1 MRGEVKG
8 VFSIYFTWTTELRIK
23 SSGIFV
29 VVEKLKFRHITAVIL
44 VLKFGII
51 AWLVW
56 QFFSDGN
63 TETIILDKEFFLFCL
78 AGFIAQLIDG
88 TLGMAYGVS
97 CTTMLLHLGVPPAL
111 ASASV
116 HTAEVFTTG
125 VSGLSHIY
133 MKNVDKRL
141 FLRLAI
147 PGVAGAVIGAF
158 LLSRV
163 LHGDYIKPFIAG
175 YLMILGILIIVKALR
190 EPLFKDEIK
199 NVIPLGFFGGLV
211 DAIGGGGW
219 GPIVT
224 SNIIQKGKTPQM
236 TIGTVNTA
244 EFFVAFFSTGVFLF
258 FLGMAGWKAILALV
272 LGGVL
277 AAPVGPFL
285 IKYIRPRILMFLVGA
300 GIIITSCYTIYLSI
314 R

>member
-1 MRGEVKG
+1 MN
-8 VFSIYFTWTTELRIK
+8 RIK
-23 SSGIFV
+23 FS
-29 VVEKLKFRHITAVIL
+29 HITALIL
-44 VLKFGII
+44 ILKLCVVGWLLWHFFTTDHQELII
-51 AWLVW
+51 M
-56 QFFSDGN
+56 DR
-63 TETIILDKEFFLFCL
+63 EFLLFCL

-97 CTTMLLHLGVPPAL
+97 CTTFLLHLGVPPAL

-133 MKNVDKRL
+133 LKNVDKSL

-147 PGVAGAVIGAF
+147 PGVIGAVIGAF
-158 LLSRV
+158 LLSKV
-163 LHGDYIKPFIAG
+163 LNGDMVKPFIAA
-175 YLMILGILIIVKALR
+175 YLMILGVLIIVKSIR
-190 EPLFKDEIK
+190 EPLFKDEIR
-199 NVIPLGFFGGLV
+199 NVSSLGFFGGLL

-219 GPIVT
+219 GPVVT
-224 SNIIQKGKTPQM
+224 TNIIQRGKTPKM

-258 FLGMAGWKAILALV
+258 FLGMEGWKTILGLII
-272 LGGVL
+272 GGVV
-277 AAPVGPFL
+277 AAPVGPIL
-285 IKYIRPRILMFLVGA
+285 IRFIRPRFLMLLVGI
-300 GIIITSCYTIYLSI
+300 GIILTSGYTLYLSI

>member
-1 MRGEVKG
+1 MDR
-8 VFSIYFTWTTELRIK
+8 
-23 SSGIFV
+23 
-29 VVEKLKFRHITAVIL
+29 LKFRHITVVIL
-44 VLKFGII
+44 LLKLGIV

-56 QFFSDGN
+56 KFFSDSN
-63 TETIILDKEFFLFCL
+63 TETLTLDQEFFLFGL
-78 AGFIAQLIDG
+78 AGFVAQLIDG

-97 CTTMLLHLGVPPAL
+97 CTTMLLHFGVPPAL

-133 MKNVDKRL
+133 MKNVDKQL

-147 PGVAGAVIGAF
+147 PGVIGAVLGAF
-158 LLSRV
+158 LLSKV
-163 LHGDYIKPFIAG
+163 LHGDVIKPFIAA
-175 YLMILGILIIVKALR
+175 YLMILGIVIIIKGIR

-199 NVIPLGFFGGLV
+199 SVIPLGFFGGLV

-224 SNIIQKGKTPQM
+224 SNIIQRGKTPQM

-258 FLGMAGWKAILALV
+258 FLGMEGWKAVIALV

-285 IKYIRPRILMFLVGA
+285 IKFIRPRILMFMVGA
-300 GIIITSCYTIYLSI
+300 GIIITSFYTLYLSI

>member
-1 MRGEVKG
+1 MER
-8 VFSIYFTWTTELRIK
+8 F
-23 SSGIFV
+23 
-29 VVEKLKFRHITAVIL
+29 KFRHITFVIL
-44 VLKFGII
+44 ALKLVFIG
-51 AWLVW
+51 WLVW
-56 QFFSDGN
+56 
-63 TETIILDKEFFLFCL
+63 EFFHSNQQQTFTFDREFLLFCL

-97 CTTMLLHLGVPPAL
+97 CSTILLQLGISPAV

-125 VSGLSHIY
+125 VSGLSHLY
-133 MKNVDKRL
+133 FKNVDKHL

-147 PGVAGAVIGAF
+147 PGIIGAMLGAF
-158 LLSRV
+158 LLSKV
-163 LHGDYIKPFIAG
+163 LDGNVIKPFIAG
-175 YLMILGILIIVKALR
+175 YLLILGIIILIKSIR

-199 NVIPLGFFGGLV
+199 QVAPLGFFGGLL

-219 GPIVT
+219 GPVVT
-224 SNIIQKGKTPQM
+224 SNIIHRGKTPQM

-258 FLGMAGWKAILALV
+258 FLGLEGWKIILGLI

-277 AAPVGPFL
+277 AAPVGPYL
-285 IKYIRPRILMFLVGA
+285 IKFIRPRILMFIVGLF
-300 GIIITSCYTIYLSI
+300 IIITSFYTMYLAI

>member
-1 MRGEVKG
+1 MER
-8 VFSIYFTWTTELRIK
+8 F
-23 SSGIFV
+23 
-29 VVEKLKFRHITAVIL
+29 KFKHITFVIL
-44 VLKFGII
+44 ALKLVFIG
-51 AWLVW
+51 WLVW
-56 QFFSDGN
+56 EFFHSN
-63 TETIILDKEFFLFCL
+63 QQQTFTFDKEFLLFCL

-97 CTTMLLHLGVPPAL
+97 CSTILLQLGISPAV

-125 VSGLSHIY
+125 VSGLSHLY
-133 MKNVDKRL
+133 FKNVDKHL

-147 PGVAGAVIGAF
+147 PGIIGAMIGAF
-158 LLSRV
+158 LLSKV
-163 LHGDYIKPFIAG
+163 LDGNMVKPFIAG
-175 YLMILGILIIVKALR
+175 YLLILGILILIKSIR

-199 NVIPLGFFGGLV
+199 RVSPLGFFGGLL

-219 GPIVT
+219 GPVVT
-224 SNIIQKGKTPQM
+224 SNIIHKGKTPQM

-258 FLGMAGWKAILALV
+258 FLGLEGWKIILGLIF
-272 LGGVL
+272 GGVL
-277 AAPVGPFL
+277 AAPVGPYL
-285 IKYIRPRILMFLVGA
+285 IKFIKPRALMFIVGLF
-300 GIIITSCYTIYLSI
+300 IIITSFYTIYLAV

>member
-1 MRGEVKG
+1 MDK
-8 VFSIYFTWTTELRIK
+8 F
-23 SSGIFV
+23 
-29 VVEKLKFRHITAVIL
+29 KFRHITFVIL
-44 VLKFGII
+44 ALKLMFIG
-51 AWLVW
+51 WLIW
-56 QFFSDGN
+56 EFLHSNQQQTFTF
-63 TETIILDKEFFLFCL
+63 DKEFLLFCL

-97 CTTMLLHLGVPPAL
+97 CSTILLQLGISPAV

-125 VSGLSHIY
+125 VSGLSHLY
-133 MKNVDKRL
+133 FKNVDKNL

-147 PGVAGAVIGAF
+147 PGIIGAMIGAF
-158 LLSRV
+158 LLSKV
-163 LHGDYIKPFIAG
+163 LDGSMIKPFIAG
-175 YLMILGILIIVKALR
+175 YLLILGIIILIKSIR

-199 NVIPLGFFGGLV
+199 QVAPLGFFGGLL

-219 GPIVT
+219 GPVVT
-224 SNIIQKGKTPQM
+224 SNLIHRGKTPQM

-258 FLGMAGWKAILALV
+258 FLGLEGWKIILGLIF
-272 LGGVL
+272 GGVL
-277 AAPVGPFL
+277 AAPLGPYL
-285 IKYIRPRILMFLVGA
+285 IKFIKPRTLMFVVGLF
-300 GIIITSCYTIYLSI
+300 IIITSFYTIYLTV

>member
-1 MRGEVKG
+1 MER
-8 VFSIYFTWTTELRIK
+8 
-23 SSGIFV
+23 
-29 VVEKLKFRHITAVIL
+29 LKFRHISIVIL
-44 VLKFGII
+44 ALKVVII
-51 AWLVW
+51 SWMVW
-56 QFFSDGN
+56 KFFNGERD
-63 TETIILDKEFFLFCL
+63 ETFSIDREFLGYCL

-97 CTTMLLHLGVPPAL
+97 CTTFLLHFGVSPAV

-125 VSGLSHIY
+125 VSGLSHLY
-133 MKNVDKRL
+133 LKNVDKKL
-141 FLRLAI
+141 FIRLAI
-147 PGVAGAVIGAF
+147 PGIIGAVIGAF
-158 LLSRV
+158 LLSKV
-163 LHGDYIKPFIAG
+163 LEGNTVKPFIAG
-175 YLMILGILIIVKALR
+175 YLLILGILILIKSIR

-199 NVIPLGFFGGLV
+199 RVSPLGFFGGLL

-224 SNIIQKGKTPQM
+224 SNIIHRGKTPQL

-258 FLGMAGWKAILALV
+258 FLGMEGWKTILGLI
-272 LGGVL
+272 LGGVV
-277 AAPVGPFL
+277 AAPFGAYLV
-285 IKYIRPRILMFLVGA
+285 KYIKSRTLMFLVGL
-300 GIIITSCYTIYLSI
+300 GIIITSCYTIYLSF